1 MTEGFSKIW
10 DEVRKQKDELLAKLG
25 AVGSKQ
31 EQMMENQVLMDERLR
46 QVTRDPYQ
54 YDIIIII
61 F

>member
-46 QVTRDPYQ
+46 QVTEDDTYTNM
-54 YDIIIII
+54 ITHV
-61 F
+61 